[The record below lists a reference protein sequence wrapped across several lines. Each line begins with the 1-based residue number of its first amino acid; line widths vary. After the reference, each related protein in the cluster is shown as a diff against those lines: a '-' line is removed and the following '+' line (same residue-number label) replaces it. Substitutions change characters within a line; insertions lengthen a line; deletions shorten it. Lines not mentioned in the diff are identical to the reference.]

1 MAAYL
6 PLFVALPLLAGFLC
20 LLLKG
25 LAPRATPW
33 LSVASMLGLLVLAGA
48 AVARGGIEVAFA
60 GGWGPRPFGDQAW
73 ISGVALVLDGL
84 SRLFLLLVAVGVV
97 FSIYGC
103 NTVRGIG
110 QDIEKAGDAIQR
122 STK

>member
-1 MAAYL
+1 MSEATMI
-6 PLFVALPLLAGFLC
+6 
-20 LLLKG
+20 
-25 LAPRATPW
+25 PRKW
-33 LSVASMLGLLVLAGA
+33 IVLGV
-48 AVARGGIEVAFA
+48 VKV
-60 GGWGPRPFGDQAW
+60 
-73 ISGVALVLDGL
+73 V
-84 SRLFLLLVAVGVV
+84 LLLVAVGVV